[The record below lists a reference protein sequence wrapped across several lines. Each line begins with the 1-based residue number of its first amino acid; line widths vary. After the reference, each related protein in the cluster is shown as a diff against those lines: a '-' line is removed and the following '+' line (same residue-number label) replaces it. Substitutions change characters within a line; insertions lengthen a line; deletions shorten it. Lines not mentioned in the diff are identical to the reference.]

1 MIAPQIFED
10 TVSASWV
17 PQEADAEMM
26 LEKRNFFS
34 E

>member
-1 MIAPQIFED
+1 MLFHMIAPQIFED

-26 LEKRNFFS
+26 LE
-34 E
+34 